1 MFRLVYSV
9 RMPPDPSHSPTDDG
23 AADAAPGTGNDGTVL
38 VVDDEE
44 PFARTVAL
52 WLDEYWT
59 TMVATDGEEA
69 VRRYGPTVDAVL
81 LDRRMPRL
89 SGDEALDEIRAQD
102 GSARV
107 AMMTALEPDLDVVDL
122 EFDMYLEKPVDR
134 QEVVDT
140 TRTLLERANY
150 SRELQALYALSSKI
164 AELQARYPEEMLTKD
179 DRFKRLLDEHR
190 RVRQKAESQLGD
202 VDEAEFVELLQIV
215 DDGGT

>member
-1 MFRLVYSV
+1 MTADS
-9 RMPPDPSHSPTDDG
+9 STSPTDDG
-23 AADAAPGTGNDGTVL
+23 GGETASQTGDDGTVL

-69 VRRYGPTVDAVL
+69 VQRYGPNVDAVL

-89 SGDEALDEIRAQD
+89 SGDEALEEIRSQD

-107 AMMTALEPDLDVVDL
+107 AMMTALEPDLDIVDL
-122 EFDMYLEKPVDR
+122 DFDMYLEKPIDR
-134 QEVVDT
+134 QEVLDT

-150 SRELQALYALSSKI
+150 TRELQALYALSSKI
-164 AELQARYPEEMLTKD
+164 AELQSRYPEEMLTKD
-179 DRFKRLLDEHR
+179 DRFQRLLDEHR
-190 RVRQKAESQLGD
+190 RVREKAESQLGD
-202 VDEAEFVELLQIV
+202 VDEEEFIELLQIV
-215 DDGGT
+215 DDGGS